1 MVDSTPTAHE
11 QHTQSASEPVADA
24 QVQSSGPA
32 TATLRLPFGS
42 LSVSLP
48 QVSARVG
55 AQPVGA
61 GQGAGGT
68 GIERLALYGGAAALG
83 ALGVLEWPVV
93 LAAAGGTYV
102 LSRLTSGARG
112 GQSQAHAPHIEHDHV
127 HGTDCGHAVV
137 PHGDHSDYLHDGHRH
152 AAHDDHWDEH

>member
-1 MVDSTPTAHE
+1 MVDSTPTARE
-11 QHTQSASEPVADA
+11 QHTKSSSEPVADA
-24 QVQSSGPA
+24 QGSGPA

-112 GQSQAHAPHIEHDHV
+112 EQSQAHAPHIEHDHV
-127 HGTDCGHAVV
+127 HGAECGHAVV

>member
-1 MVDSTPTAHE
+1 MVDSPPTAHE
-11 QHTQSASEPVADA
+11 QHTKSSSEPAADA

-55 AQPVGA
+55 GQPVGA

-68 GIERLALYGGAAALG
+68 RIERLALYGGAAALG

-93 LAAAGGTYV
+93 LAAAASTYV
-102 LSRLTSGARG
+102 LSRLTRGARG
-112 GQSQAHAPHIEHDHV
+112 EHSQLHAPHIEHDHV
-127 HGTDCGHAVV
+127 HGMDCGHAVV